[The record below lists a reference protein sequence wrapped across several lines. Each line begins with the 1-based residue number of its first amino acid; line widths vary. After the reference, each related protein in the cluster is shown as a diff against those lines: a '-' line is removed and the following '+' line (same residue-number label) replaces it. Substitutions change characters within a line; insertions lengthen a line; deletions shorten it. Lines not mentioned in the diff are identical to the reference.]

1 MAEGMFKKLVKDSG
15 LENNFLIE
23 SRATSTWEEGN
34 PPHIETNKILKR
46 IGINLENKKS
56 TIISSKD
63 FEYFDYII
71 GMDHENMK
79 YLINHAKEFQNKL
92 YLLRDIDEAT
102 LGQIVPDPYFNGKYE
117 ETYQLLNESLKL
129 WLDKLKNA

>member
-1 MAEGMFKKLVKDSG
+1 
-15 LENNFLIE
+15 
-23 SRATSTWEEGN
+23 
-34 PPHIETNKILKR
+34 
-46 IGINLENKKS
+46 
-56 TIISSKD
+56 
-63 FEYFDYII
+63 
-71 GMDHENMK
+71 MK
-79 YLINHAKEFQNKL
+79 YLKNHAKEFQNKL